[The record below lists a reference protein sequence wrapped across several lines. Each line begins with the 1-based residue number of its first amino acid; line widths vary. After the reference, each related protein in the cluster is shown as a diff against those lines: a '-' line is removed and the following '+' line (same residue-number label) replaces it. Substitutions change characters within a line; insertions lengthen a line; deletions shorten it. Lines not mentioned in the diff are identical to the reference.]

1 MSRDGLEYAIPRVD
15 VLGVRVSAINM
26 RQALDAIDEWITAGA
41 RRYVCVTGV
50 HGVMESR
57 RDPRLREIHNRAG
70 LVTPDGMPLV
80 WWTKSSGW
88 TQTRR
93 VYGPDLLLAC
103 CERSIVAGYRHFF
116 YGGEPGV
123 ADLLARRLSARFPG
137 LAVAGTCAPPF
148 RPLTKSED
156 EDIVRRIN
164 DTSTDIVWVGLG
176 TPRQEYWMAEHL
188 NRIDAAVM
196 IGVGAAFDIHAGLK
210 KQAPLWM
217 QQRGLEWSFRLATE
231 PRRLWKRYV
240 YNNPAF
246 VWMALQHIWQSH
258 EAFATLRPGRTR
270 STPESAGKPG
280 KSIA

>member
-1 MSRDGLEYAIPRVD
+1 MSRDGLERAIPRVD

-26 RQALDAIDEWITAGA
+26 PQALDTIDEWITTGA

-57 RDPRLREIHNRAG
+57 RDSQLQEIHNRAG

-88 TQTRR
+88 THTRR

-103 CERSIVAGYRHFF
+103 CDRSIATGYRHFF
-116 YGGEPGV
+116 YGGEAGV

-137 LAVAGTCAPPF
+137 LAIAGTYTPPF
-148 RPLTKSED
+148 RPLTKTED
-156 EDIVRRIN
+156 ADVVQRIN
-164 DTSTDIVWVGLG
+164 ESCADIVWVGLG
-176 TPRQEYWMAEHL
+176 TPKQEYWMAEHL
-188 NRIDAAVM
+188 NRIDAPVM

-217 QQRGLEWSFRLATE
+217 QQSGLEWSFRLATE
-231 PRRLWKRYV
+231 PRRLWKRYF

-246 VWMALQHIWQSH
+246 VWTALQHIWQSH
-258 EAFATLRPGRTR
+258 GGFGRLRAAG
-270 STPESAGKPG
+270 SSSAVERPRKT
-280 KSIA
+280 AA